1 MHVNNATVRVTHDG
15 LLFAVDLLMAVTG
28 KTRNNAAH
36 AIRSNKVF
44 DLRNYQE
51 RRISER

>member
-36 AIRSNKVF
+36 AIRCNKAF
-44 DLRNYQE
+44 DSRNFQE